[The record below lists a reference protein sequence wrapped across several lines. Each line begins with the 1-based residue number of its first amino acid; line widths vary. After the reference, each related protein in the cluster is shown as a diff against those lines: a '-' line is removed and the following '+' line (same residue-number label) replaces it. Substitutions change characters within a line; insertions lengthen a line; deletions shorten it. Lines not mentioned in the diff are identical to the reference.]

1 MRALYLF
8 KRDLRLEDNRALAYA
23 SERHREILPLFVFDP
38 EIIESLK
45 AEGERLYYV
54 VRAVERLSKRIK
66 LYCAYGKTHEVLRD
80 VFRVYKPSHL
90 YTAVSYSWDGVER
103 NKSIKKVC
111 EEFGVEY
118 VEVFENFLVD
128 PREVPQRK
136 VYTPFYKEW
145 IKRVDLGEGK
155 VKEFQV
161 PELSLP
167 QIEQI
172 KPMLKL
178 SDYRH
183 FDPDQC
189 EKRLES
195 FSFESYEDTRNYPA
209 MDGTS
214 KLSPCIRFGILSLR
228 KIFKKAQ
235 GKSEQFIKELAWR
248 EFWYHIALNF
258 PETKNVEFQEKR
270 RNIAWENREEY
281 IEAFLEGKT
290 GYPIVDA
297 GIRQLKTEKWLH
309 NRVRMILAS
318 FLTKVLLV
326 DWRIGEEF
334 FKEHLLDY
342 DQVVNVGNWQWSAS
356 VGADPKPFR
365 LFNPILQA
373 QRYDPECKYIKKY
386 LPGLAQVPCHMLH
399 NPISHAL
406 PYHKLVVNYY
416 ERVNLSKRAYG
427 LTQNQIG
434 DDF

>member
-1 MRALYLF
+1 EA
-8 KRDLRLEDNRALAYA
+8 
-23 SERHREILPLFVFDP
+23 
-38 EIIESLK
+38 
-45 AEGERLYYV
+45 
-54 VRAVERLSKRIK
+54 
-66 LYCAYGKTHEVLRD
+66 
-80 VFRVYKPSHL
+80 
-90 YTAVSYSWDGVER
+90 
-103 NKSIKKVC
+103 
-111 EEFGVEY
+111 
-118 VEVFENFLVD
+118 
-128 PREVPQRK
+128 
-136 VYTPFYKEW
+136 
-145 IKRVDLGEGK
+145 K

-326 DWRIGEEF
+326 DWRVGEEF
-334 FKEHLLDY
+334 FKEHLL
-342 DQVVNVGNWQWSAS
+342 
-356 VGADPKPFR
+356 
-365 LFNPILQA
+365 
-373 QRYDPECKYIKKY
+373 
-386 LPGLAQVPCHMLH
+386 
-399 NPISHAL
+399 
-406 PYHKLVVNYY
+406 
-416 ERVNLSKRAYG
+416 
-427 LTQNQIG
+427 
-434 DDF
+434 